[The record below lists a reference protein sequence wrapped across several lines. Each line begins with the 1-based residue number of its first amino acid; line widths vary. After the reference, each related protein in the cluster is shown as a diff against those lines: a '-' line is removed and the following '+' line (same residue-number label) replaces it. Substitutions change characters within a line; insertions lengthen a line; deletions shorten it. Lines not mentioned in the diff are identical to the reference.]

1 MDKKSYLLKLLNT
14 LKEVRPL
21 AEGFIV
27 LIENDDLDDEILEAL
42 KKSLEVAITTT
53 TDKLAQAKLQKGA
66 EFLEQMKKL
75 EAEKKAEDEADL
87 AKLDELLAQ
96 M

>member
-1 MDKKSYLLKLLNT
+1 MDKKSYLLKLLSS

-27 LIENDDLDDEILEAL
+27 LIENDDLDDELLTILDQAL
-42 KKSLEVAITTT
+42 QTAIQTT
-53 TDKLAQAKLQKGA
+53 TDTLAKAKLQKGA
-66 EFLEQMKKL
+66 DFLEQMKKL
-75 EAEKKAEDEADL
+75 EAEKKAEDDADL
-87 AKLDELLAQ
+87 AKLDEILAQ

>member
-1 MDKKSYLLKLLNT
+1 MDKKSYLLKLLNS
-14 LKEVRPL
+14 LKDVWSL

-27 LIENDDLDDEILEAL
+27 LVENDDLDEEMLNVLEQAL
-42 KKSLEVAITTT
+42 KQAIVTTT
-53 TDKLAQAKLQKGA
+53 NKLVQAKLQKGA
-66 EFLEQMKKL
+66 EFLEHMKQL